1 MPSLFRTFGLA
12 LLMATASGALV
23 NPTPHPDVPAGIS
36 ARDTTGGALN
46 PMKGGTRPLEYA
58 MTNGQRLARGL
69 PPNKPHH
76 RRQGRSPVLSQ
87 AKYILYSK
95 RAQADRKPRP
105 SSVPQPPG
113 GGCKPRNGVVHVT
126 SPGGQAGGR
135 TQLDGYLSSPANE
148 FGEYGY
154 TTDRAQA
161 LKVTIDNCNGSPF
174 DLLSTVSTR
183 TEGTS
188 TTVTNNDISIERLQG
203 LPLRRWDQGIFV
215 GIA

>member
-76 RRQGRSPVLSQ
+76 RRQGRSPVLSP
-87 AKYILYSK
+87 AKCIFYTQNVRKQIASHVLHRFLSLLVEVAS
-95 RAQADRKPRP
+95 RAMALCTLPPPAARP
-105 SSVPQPPG
+105 AGAP
-113 GGCKPRNGVVHVT
+113 NLMVT
-126 SPGGQAGGR
+126 
-135 TQLDGYLSSPANE
+135 
-148 FGEYGY
+148 
-154 TTDRAQA
+154 
-161 LKVTIDNCNGSPF
+161 
-174 DLLSTVSTR
+174 
-183 TEGTS
+183 
-188 TTVTNNDISIERLQG
+188 
-203 LPLRRWDQGIFV
+203 
-215 GIA
+215 